1 MQGNLAPI
9 GSIVRVRD
17 VLLVVAGHRLARD
30 DQEIGM
36 CYLLVPY
43 PLGFVSAQSLTI
55 TPVRKIDEVVF
66 TGLNTDEGA
75 EYLAGLQESTAS
87 AKGIG
92 YHEYADA
99 VLAFNNYL
107 KEEGASDE

>member
-1 MQGNLAPI
+1 MQGDLAPI

-30 DQEIGM
+30 DQHMGL

-43 PLGFVSAQSLTI
+43 PLGFISAQSLSI
-55 TPVRKIDEVVF
+55 TPASKIDEVLF
-66 TGLNTDEGA
+66 TGLNTNEGQ
-75 EYLAGLQESTAS
+75 EYLGALSSALESI
-87 AKGIG
+87 KGVG
-92 YHEYADA
+92 YHDYADA

-107 KEEGASDE
+107 KEEGAAK